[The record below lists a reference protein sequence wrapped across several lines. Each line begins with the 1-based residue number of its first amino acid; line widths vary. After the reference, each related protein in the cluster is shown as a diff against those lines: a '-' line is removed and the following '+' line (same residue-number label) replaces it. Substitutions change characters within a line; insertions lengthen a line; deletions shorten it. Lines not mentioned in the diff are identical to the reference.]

1 MDTAALRQRLTALL
15 EPVVSQ
21 HGAVLVDVELAGPVN
36 NQTLRVLVHHVD
48 GVPVTLCEVI
58 SREVSDLLDVD
69 DPISGRYRLEVTSP
83 GLSRPL
89 RTDGDFQRAAGRR
102 LKVVMTSGR
111 NVGGRLN
118 AWDAE
123 ALELE
128 GDAGTRTV
136 LRRDIAKATIE
147 AEL

>member
-1 MDTAALRQRLTALL
+1 
-15 EPVVSQ
+15 
-21 HGAVLVDVELAGPVN
+21 
-36 NQTLRVLVHHVD
+36 
-48 GVPVTLCEVI
+48 
-58 SREVSDLLDVD
+58 
-69 DPISGRYRLEVTSP
+69 
-83 GLSRPL
+83 
-89 RTDGDFQRAAGRR
+89 
-102 LKVVMTSGR
+102 MTSGR

-128 GDAGTRTV
+128 GDAETCTV